1 MATYIISL
9 DPTAYTDNADGA
21 TSITNAGGTITKT
34 YSFPFTYKVDIEEAE
49 MGVLTI
55 AESSLESESLTAEAS
70 YNIDHLK
77 YLSNDAGS
85 LATAYNPSST
95 GATESVYLIDTGVN
109 TTHDE
114 FTGATVTNL
123 HTNFS
128 DYVDA
133 SGHGTGMASL
143 IVGQNIGS
151 APNGTLFNVKALD
164 SVSTSA
170 TVGSMIDA
178 LDAILT
184 HHNANVP
191 SKTKTVCCCW
201 TTSKN
206 NLLDLKFAE
215 LEDNNLIVICAA
227 GNDGLDTDTYSPAGL
242 DRVMTVG
249 SHNSS
254 YVVGPFGANATF
266 GSGSVTN
273 IGEEVDIY
281 TIGSNVNIASNSN
294 TSVYVGANGTSIST
308 AIIAG
313 LSLQYIDAYPDAS
326 ARVIKSYM
334 TSEGSVDN
342 RGANL
347 TVDSNLLT
355 SANVAITGLKKSVG
369 VSPQVGDLEL
379 ASVPS
384 GLVLEVANGAVA
396 TANVEINSSA
406 SNVEVLAFSPTP
418 PWVTWNNS
426 GLITANTQ
434 ANFANVTV
442 PGRYHFAVKG
452 TVSGVTLVEEYSIG
466 VYQTD
471 ANELDTSSEFY
482 YDSDNASYDQV
493 VNFNATKGE

>member
-9 DPTAYTDNADGA
+9 DSSVYENNTAGSTA
-21 TSITNAGGTITKT
+21 ITNAGGTISKT
-34 YSFPFTYKVDIEEAE
+34 YNFPLTFKVDCSSEQLA
-49 MGVLTI
+49 TI
-55 AESSLESESLTAEAS
+55 AGVRSSSLENESLTANVS
-70 YNIDHLK
+70 YNTDHLK
-77 YLSNDAGS
+77 YLCNDAGS

-114 FTGATVTNL
+114 FSGASVTNL

-128 DYVDA
+128 DYSDSA
-133 SGHGTGMASL
+133 GHGTAMASL

-151 APNGTLFNVKALD
+151 APNSTLYNVKALD

-178 LDAILT
+178 LDAILN
-184 HHNANVP
+184 HHNSNVP

-201 TTSKN
+201 VTQKN
-206 NLLDLKFAE
+206 ELLDLKFGE
-215 LEDNNLIVICAA
+215 LEDNNLIVICSA
-227 GNDGLDTDTYSPAGL
+227 GNNGEDVDSYSPAGL

-249 SHNSS
+249 AHDSN
-254 YVVGPFGANATF
+254 YVVGGGSANGTF
-266 GSGSVTN
+266 GGGTMSN

-281 TIGSNVNIASNSN
+281 TIGGGVNIASNSDN
-294 TSVYVGANGTSIST
+294 SGYIDGNGTSIST

-313 LSLQYIDAYPDAS
+313 LSLQYIDLYPDAS
-326 ARVIKSYM
+326 ARVIKSYL
-334 TSEGSVDN
+334 TQEGSF
-342 RGANL
+342 RGASL
-347 TVDSNLLT
+347 TFANALLT
-355 SANVAITGLKKSVG
+355 SANVSVDSLKKVVG
-369 VSPQVGDLEL
+369 VSQQIGDLQL

-384 GLVLEVANGAVA
+384 GLVIEVANGAVA
-396 TANVEINSSA
+396 TANVEVNPLA
-406 SNVEVLAFSPTP
+406 SNVEVLSFSPTP
-418 PWVTWNNS
+418 PWVTWDNS

-452 TVSGVTLVEEYSIG
+452 TISGTTLVEEYTIG
-466 VYQTD
+466 VYETD
-471 ANELDTSSEFY
+471 PNELDTSNEY
-482 YDSDNASYDQV
+482 YFDSGTSSYDQV